1 MEISVILG
9 NHHSPDCLERTVW
22 GYFRQSHQD
31 FEVLIAD
38 DGSAGEVGPC
48 LARLRSDTRLT
59 IRHVYDERLGSNR
72 NTAVNLAI
80 ERASGS
86 YLVFSCGHCI
96 PRWDFLE
103 AHARLARPGRFL
115 SGSGLVLPSGAS
127 RLITTENVVSG
138 RATDAGWL
146 AAQGLRGK
154 NGTRFRPWGPQWAQL
169 LDLVTGFH
177 VEWNSG
183 NASCWKADLVEVNGF
198 DERIQFAASD
208 RELGERLRNC
218 GVRGK
223 QVQHRAVCV
232 ELATRRPYVG
242 REVAQHGLD
251 LCSQARRS
259 RATWTPYGIQK
270 GFRVF
275 GLDDAA
281 QGAETS
287 QSRRAVA

>member
-1 MEISVILG
+1 VEISVILG
-9 NHHSPDCLERTVW
+9 NHDNPDCLERAVW

-31 FEVLIAD
+31 FELLIA
-38 DGSAGEVGPC
+38 GYGPAGEVAPS

-59 IRHVYDERLGSNR
+59 IRHVYDERPGTNR
-72 NTAVNLAI
+72 NAAVNLAI

-86 YLVFSCGHCI
+86 YLVFSCVHCI

-115 SGSGLVLPSGAS
+115 SGSAFVLPSGAS

-146 AAQGLRGK
+146 AAQGLRGR
-154 NGTRFRPWGPQWAQL
+154 NGTRFRAWGPQWAQL
-169 LDLVTGFH
+169 LDLATGFN

-183 NASCWKADLVEVNGF
+183 NASCWKADLLEVNGF
-198 DERIQFAASD
+198 DERIESATSD

-242 REVAQHGLD
+242 REAAQRGLD
-251 LCSQARRS
+251 LCTQARRS
-259 RATWTPYGIQK
+259 RATWTPYGIRK

-275 GLDDAA
+275 GPDDAA
-281 QGAETS
+281 KEAERS